1 MSFALACSVDAEW
14 DGLCA
19 GSITDAAGNIL
30 YTDPTNPQVFTI
42 ISENNQYSGIITYPS
57 RESYFLQGCL
67 SCKWQCL
74 TKLDRRASANASC
87 AVVFSESLALA
98 NSFGI
103 VNPFGTSL
111 TFSVVKVWRIHLLFS
126 DVGPCKAGIVWLRA
140 DTLPLDTD
148 ACLAHVGR

>member
-1 MSFALACSVDAEW
+1 MVSVQGPSQTLQAISCTPTRPTPRCSQSSAKTT
-14 DGLCA
+14 
-19 GSITDAAGNIL
+19 STAASS
-30 YTDPTNPQVFTI
+30 PTLHVSHI
-42 ISENNQYSGIITYPS
+42 
-57 RESYFLQGCL
+57 FLQGCL